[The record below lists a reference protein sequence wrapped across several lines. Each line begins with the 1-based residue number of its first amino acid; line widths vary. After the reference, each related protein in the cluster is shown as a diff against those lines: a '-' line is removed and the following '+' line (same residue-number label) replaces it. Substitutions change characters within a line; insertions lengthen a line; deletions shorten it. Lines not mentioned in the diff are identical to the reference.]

1 MCGVIGCASTD
12 MASPVLAAGLSFLQH
27 RGQDA
32 AGIATLSGSRL
43 LIEKGYGVAG
53 EVFDKAKIAALKGGS
68 GVGHVRYATRGD
80 ARALSEMQ
88 PFYVNQPYGMALV
101 HNGNLTNYRELCE
114 RMFLGARRHINGASD
129 SEALLNVLAH
139 AISERGGAGESPSPQ
154 MLFDAVAD
162 VHKTCR
168 GAYSAVVL
176 IAGAGLLAFRDP
188 MGIRPLALASDERH
202 NYLVASESAA
212 FRPLGFR
219 MLGDIAPGEAVFI
232 DNRRQLHRR
241 QCAENAA
248 RRPCVFEYIYL
259 ARPDSV
265 LDGVPVYDARLNMG
279 RLLAETIRREHNDLH
294 IDCVVP
300 VPDSG
305 RVAAM
310 ELAHVLDKPY
320 REALVKNRY
329 SGRSFIAAGQA
340 SRQRKVREKLN
351 VIEREVGGRNI
362 LLVDDSIVRG
372 TTAKEL
378 VALAFGAG
386 ARRVYVASAAPPV
399 RYPNVYGIDI
409 ATRRELLAS
418 GGDDKQIAAR
428 LGADR
433 VIYQKPDNL
442 ASAVCGIN
450 PDLHSLETSCFDGDY
465 PTGDID
471 DNYLR
476 RLEAERGDDIDD
488 YRQMD
493 LIAGGKQAHAF
504 EPAPE

>member
-1 MCGVIGCASTD
+1 MCGVIGCAS
-12 MASPVLAAGLSFLQH
+12 AELAAPVLAAGLSFLQH

-32 AGIATLSGSRL
+32 AGIATMSGSRL
-43 LIEKGYGVAG
+43 FIEKGYGVAG
-53 EVFDKAKIAALKGGS
+53 DVFGKSKLAALGGGS

-101 HNGNLTNYRELCE
+101 HNGNLTNYRDLCDK
-114 RMFLGARRHINGASD
+114 MFLGARRHINGASD

-139 AISERGGAGESPSPQ
+139 AISERGNAGESPSPT
-154 MLFDAVAD
+154 MLFEAVAD
-162 VHKTCR
+162 VHKNCR
-168 GAYSAVVL
+168 GAYSAIVL
-176 IAGAGLLAFRDP
+176 IAGVGMLAFRDP
-188 MGIRPLALASDERH
+188 FGIRPLSLATDERH
-202 NYLVASESAA
+202 NFLVASESAA
-212 FRPLGFR
+212 FRPLGFN

-241 QCAENAA
+241 QCALSPK
-248 RRPCVFEYIYL
+248 RRPCAFEYIYL

-265 LDGVPVYDARLNMG
+265 LDGVSVYDARLNMG
-279 RLLAETIRREHNDLH
+279 RLLAATIRRQHPNLP

-310 ELAHVLDKPY
+310 ELAQVLGKPY

-340 SRQRKVREKLN
+340 QRQRKVREKLN

-372 TTAKEL
+372 TTAREL
-378 VALAFGAG
+378 IRLAFGAG
-386 ARRVYVASAAPPV
+386 ARRVYFASAAAPV
-399 RYPNVYGIDI
+399 RFPNVYGIDI

-428 LGADR
+428 LGADC
-433 VIYQKPDNL
+433 VIYQTPEDM
-442 ASAVCGIN
+442 ARAVCGIN
-450 PDLHSLETSCFDGDY
+450 ADLHSLETSCFDGDY

-471 DNYLR
+471 DSYLR
-476 RLEAERGDDIDD
+476 ALEAERGDEEND

-493 LIAGGKQAHAF
+493 LVSTART
-504 EPAPE
+504 EE